1 MECDIHNFCGKV
13 KHEQRVGVTS
23 SDIQVTSLNL
33 RVTSSNTQSTS
44 SNLPLT
50 SSNLQVTSSN
60 PRVMSANLPVTS
72 SNPRNNMSSN
82 LRVRE
87 LKARVKQ

>member
-33 RVTSSNTQSTS
+33 RVTSSNTRS
-44 SNLPLT
+44 T

-72 SNPRNNMSSN
+72 SNPRNNTSSN